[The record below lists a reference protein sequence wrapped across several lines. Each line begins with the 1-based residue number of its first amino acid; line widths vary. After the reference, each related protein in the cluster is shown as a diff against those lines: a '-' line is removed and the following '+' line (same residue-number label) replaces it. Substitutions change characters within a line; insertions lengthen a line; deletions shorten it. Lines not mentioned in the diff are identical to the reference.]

1 MVSIIPHSYTYQTPA
16 FKGQTKKAKLE
27 HPKDGTISV
36 TNKKGDEYKIE
47 YSGGRMKKVLK
58 KTENFTNQY
67 YYSKQKCLF
76 QLTLSHF

>member
-58 KTENFTNQY
+58 KRRILQTVLLLQTKNASFN
-67 YYSKQKCLF
+67 LRF
-76 QLTLSHF
+76 SHF